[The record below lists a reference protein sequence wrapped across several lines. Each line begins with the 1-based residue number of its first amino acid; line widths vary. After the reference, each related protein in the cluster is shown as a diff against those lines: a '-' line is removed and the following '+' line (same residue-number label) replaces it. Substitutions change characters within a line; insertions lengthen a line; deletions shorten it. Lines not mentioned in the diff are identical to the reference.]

1 MIIHQIITWIYWLII
16 GFFSLLL
23 VLKIARTKEFDRQ
36 LLAAF
41 VLVPFLLRLF
51 LIK

>member
-1 MIIHQIITWIYWLII
+1 MIVHQFITWIYWAII
-16 GFFSLLL
+16 GFFSFFL
-23 VLKIARTKEFDRQ
+23 VIKIVRSKEFDRQ

-41 VLVPFLLRLF
+41 VLIPFLLRLL

>member
-1 MIIHQIITWIYWLII
+1 MIVHQIITWIYWLIV

-23 VLKIARTKEFDRQ
+23 VLKILRTKQFDRQ

-41 VLVPFLLRLF
+41 VLVPFLLRLLF
-51 LIK
+51 IK